1 MKDQQTKYFDP
12 WLQQIVD
19 ECSNEKAGM
28 DSLRL
33 WHDTLE
39 SDIQFITGND
49 KTLFTNEEFQQY
61 VDVLIIVEKLIE
73 KRNQS

>member
-12 WLQQIVD
+12 WL
-19 ECSNEKAGM
+19 
-28 DSLRL
+28 
-33 WHDTLE
+33 
-39 SDIQFITGND
+39 
-49 KTLFTNEEFQQY
+49 QQY